1 MEKQVCILMGSPRRT
16 GNTAALLRP
25 LTAELEK
32 LGCRCETVWLY
43 DLDLRPC
50 LACRTCQRDWNIF
63 GCAIRDDME
72 GSSAGCWPVKCWCLP
87 HPSTPG
93 TAPRP

>member
-1 MEKQVCILMGSPRRT
+1 MEKQVCILMGSPRKT

-25 LTAELEK
+25 FTAELEK

-50 LACRTCQRDWNIF
+50 RACRTCQRDW
-63 GCAIRDDME
+63 
-72 GSSAGCWPVKCWCLP
+72 SHHL
-87 HPSTPG
+87 
-93 TAPRP
+93 

>member
-1 MEKQVCILMGSPRRT
+1 MRSEADETGGEALHMEKQVCILMGSPRKT

-25 LTAELEK
+25 FTAELEK

-50 LACRTCQRDWNIF
+50 RA
-63 GCAIRDDME
+63 
-72 GSSAGCWPVKCWCLP
+72 
-87 HPSTPG
+87 
-93 TAPRP
+93 